1 MPISEHAAL
10 GRLRKIIGENK
21 PHRSYLGMGFADCI
35 VPPVIQRNL
44 LENPGWYTQYTPYQ
58 AEIAQGRLESLL
70 NFQTMVCDL
79 TGLEIANAS
88 LLDEATACAEA
99 MTMCN
104 AVKGKG
110 GRNVFVAATD
120 CHPQNLAV
128 LETRAEPLGIE
139 VRTAPTADLEFDD
152 TIFDKLG
159 VSHMGRNIAFDLKC
173 NLGIIYGTESNM
185 MSDEILNFIAEN
197 VPTGTP
203 MIPIEKAAHH
213 VLLDQPLEL
222 AKAIEEIAIKWI

>member
-1 MPISEHAAL
+1 MLEVIGHDTLESFMGTVVPKAIRAPRPLELPSALSEHAAL

-58 AEIAQGRLESLL
+58 AEISQGRLESLL

-99 MTMCN
+99 MTMCLSLI
-104 AVKGKG
+104 
-110 GRNVFVAATD
+110 
-120 CHPQNLAV
+120 H
-128 LETRAEPLGIE
+128 I
-139 VRTAPTADLEFDD
+139 
-152 TIFDKLG
+152 
-159 VSHMGRNIAFDLKC
+159 
-173 NLGIIYGTESNM
+173 
-185 MSDEILNFIAEN
+185 
-197 VPTGTP
+197 
-203 MIPIEKAAHH
+203 
-213 VLLDQPLEL
+213 
-222 AKAIEEIAIKWI
+222 